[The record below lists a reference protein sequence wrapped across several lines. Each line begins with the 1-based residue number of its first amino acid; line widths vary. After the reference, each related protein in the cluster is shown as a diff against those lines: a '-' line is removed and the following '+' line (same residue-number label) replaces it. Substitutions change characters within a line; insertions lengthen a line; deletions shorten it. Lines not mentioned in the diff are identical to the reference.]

1 MNKEVLQP
9 LSGFR
14 DYSGPTKDW
23 LIAGLRKVFLQYG
36 YQPLETPAIERQ
48 ELLLKDYG
56 EEAQKLLY
64 LFEDNGK
71 RKVGL
76 RYDLTLPLA
85 RFYASNYQSLPTP
98 YKRFEIGPVWR
109 AERAQK
115 GRLRQF
121 TQADIDIVGAPGLAA
136 EKEILS
142 IVAGVERT
150 VGLTF
155 EVQLNDRAVVAAV
168 FNKLKIVEG
177 SRQKLLQTLDK
188 KDKISEEALVEEL
201 LKLGVT
207 DVQLRQIRSLFL
219 ENETLED
226 VARLVGEELIAPI
239 IELMETARRIGV
251 NAAFIP
257 SMVRGLDY
265 YTGTIIECRVEGY
278 PSSVAGGGRYDNLVE
293 GLIGQR
299 VPAVGVS
306 FGVDRLV
313 DILDQQGQTNDSAM
327 FIARLPE
334 TSSELDPWVENL
346 RQAGCNVEVFLDETV
361 ELGKQIK
368 YADKRGYQEMLI
380 PLLEDWKQGKIVRK
394 NLQSGAQESIPR
406 ERIKNAGA

>member
-23 LIAGLRKVFLQYG
+23 LIGGLRKIFIQYG

-85 RFYASNYQSLPTP
+85 RFYAANFQTLPAP

-121 TQADIDIVGAPGLAA
+121 TQADVDIVGAPGLSA

-142 IVAGVERT
+142 IIAAAERAT
-150 VGLTF
+150 ELKLQ
-155 EVQLNDRAVVAAV
+155 VQLNDRTVVAAV
-168 FNKLKIVEG
+168 FDKLKITQS
-177 SRQKLLQTLDK
+177 SRQKLLQSLDK
-188 KDKISEEALVEEL
+188 KDKISAEEL
-201 LKLGVT
+201 SNELMKLGVT
-207 DVQLRQIRSLFL
+207 DVQLRQIKSLFL
-219 ENETLED
+219 ETETLE
-226 VARLVGEELIAPI
+226 EITQLIGSEATAQVF
-239 IELMETARRIGV
+239 ELMEAAKRIGLTAEFV
-251 NAAFIP
+251 P

-265 YTGTIIECRVEGY
+265 YTGTIIECRVDGY
-278 PSSVAGGGRYDNLVE
+278 PSSVAGGGRYDSLVE
-293 GLIGQR
+293 GLIGQK

-313 DILDQQGQTNDSAM
+313 DIIDQQSQENQSTT

-334 TSSELDPWVENL
+334 TTEELNPWVREL
-346 RQAGCNVEVFLDETV
+346 RAAGMNVEVYLDQTV

-368 YADKRGYQEMLI
+368 YADKRGYKEMLI
-380 PLLEDWKQGKIVRK
+380 PLEEDWKQGKIVRK
-394 NLQSGAQESIPR
+394 NLESGSQESVDR
-406 ERIKNAGA
+406 ESITNA